1 MKKAKHPLH
10 PCVQSEETPNPCCE
24 KSSLRGVVS
33 VARARRPEPI
43 SASHNSV
50 RQPIKLRQTCWTLL
64 EVGAG
69 GASVQNAP
77 NLHPTGTCLTPC
89 HACLDESS
97 LFIRKKDDLL
107 HVMQDYNK
115 MCYVLSHVLIYLL
128 KDIINN
134 IHYINTH

>member
-1 MKKAKHPLH
+1 MSTRPEQAKPL
-10 PCVQSEETPNPCCE
+10 PLEETPNPCCE
-24 KSSLRGVVS
+24 KSSLRVVVS

-107 HVMQDYNK
+107 HVMEDCNK
-115 MCYVLSHVLIYLL
+115 MCYILSYVLIYFF
-128 KDIINN
+128 II
-134 IHYINTH
+134 